1 MRNLKK
7 NDANEFICKTEMF
20 TDLEHE
26 CIITGGSEAG
36 GIVWEFGIGMYTLSY
51 LKQKSNKDLLY
62 RTGNLAQYS
71 VLTEIG
77 KEFEKEKKLVWV

>member
-1 MRNLKK
+1 M
-7 NDANEFICKTEMF
+7 
-20 TDLEHE
+20 
-26 CIITGGSEAG
+26 G

-62 RTGNLAQYS
+62 STGTLAQYS

>member
-26 CIITGGSEAG
+26 YIITGE
-36 GIVWEFGIGMYTLSY
+36 VRWE
-51 LKQKSNKDLLY
+51 
-62 RTGNLAQYS
+62 
-71 VLTEIG
+71 E
-77 KEFEKEKKLVWV
+77 